1 MTYATTADITARY
14 PGVLADS
21 APRDSNGALDAAAID
36 SALTYAD
43 ALIDGRLAVRFGT
56 AAVPVPAPVPPA
68 LIDLAVDLAL
78 HKLLTG
84 LAYTDERQKRHDAA
98 LARLD
103 RIASGREELIGL
115 APPATGAAGG
125 QVRVAVPTAYGH
137 VFKPKTRARSSGVKL
152 AFASCLQMAGKELT
166 GLYQMLAADVHA
178 LLTQGDWP
186 YPADEAGWG
195 IARDNTAWN
204 DPAAFAA
211 AHAQTMFIPG
221 AAALSSSIEMLMQW
235 DDHEPHLNS
244 PWDGSDGLF
253 DNWPSTVEA
262 PVGIKPADLSVDPRV
277 TYPWSDA
284 YNAAAAA
291 FAAYARHNPPAW
303 SANHFG
309 WSDDFGVDPVTGGPL
324 LRVITPDLISER
336 SFTDYTGPGK
346 RLNLPTESKSA
357 PAVSVAAEMQSF
369 RRCIAAAVSGRSGT
383 TAAVC

>member
-21 APRDSNGALDAAAID
+21 APRDSNGAL
-36 SALTYAD
+36 
-43 ALIDGRLAVRFGT
+43 
-56 AAVPVPAPVPPA
+56 
-68 LIDLAVDLAL
+68 
-78 HKLLTG
+78 
-84 LAYTDERQKRHDAA
+84 DAA

-204 DPAAFAA
+204 DPAAL
-211 AHAQTMFIPG
+211 P
-221 AAALSSSIEMLMQW
+221 SS
-235 DDHEPHLNS
+235 
-244 PWDGSDGLF
+244 
-253 DNWPSTVEA
+253 
-262 PVGIKPADLSVDPRV
+262 
-277 TYPWSDA
+277 
-284 YNAAAAA
+284 
-291 FAAYARHNPPAW
+291 
-303 SANHFG
+303 
-309 WSDDFGVDPVTGGPL
+309 
-324 LRVITPDLISER
+324 
-336 SFTDYTGPGK
+336 
-346 RLNLPTESKSA
+346 
-357 PAVSVAAEMQSF
+357 
-369 RRCIAAAVSGRSGT
+369 RRCTAGAVSGR
-383 TAAVC
+383 